1 MLVGHYIFVI
11 FTSIL
16 FKYAE
21 YLIKKTRVLKQK
33 DDFCLTTSFTAI
45 WCPLKLDIT
54 YNITYSL
61 VTRIPMNR
69 TITKKVS
76 KMTRNKQNNSL
87 NVGYLEFFQQ
97 ERLTLEKNKMLYSNE
112 S

>member
-33 DDFCLTTSFTAI
+33 DDFCLTTSFTAN
-45 WCPLKLDIT
+45 LMSAQVGH
-54 YNITYSL
+54 NIQYY
-61 VTRIPMNR
+61 I
-69 TITKKVS
+69 
-76 KMTRNKQNNSL
+76 
-87 NVGYLEFFQQ
+87 FF
-97 ERLTLEKNKMLYSNE
+97 SH
-112 S
+112 